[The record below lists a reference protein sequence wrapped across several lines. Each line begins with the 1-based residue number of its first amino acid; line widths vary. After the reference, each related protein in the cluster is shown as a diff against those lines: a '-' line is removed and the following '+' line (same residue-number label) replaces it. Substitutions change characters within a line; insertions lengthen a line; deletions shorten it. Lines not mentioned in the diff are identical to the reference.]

1 MKIACGIHLDFLN
14 VFRLLDITES
24 QTMLTW
30 AGMRQL
36 KSIPANNLSM
46 PDALADIIAYHER
59 TKHHPER
66 YANGPHGLDWAS
78 QPNPFR
84 RFAGAPFFRL
94 PLTDLDDT
102 PPAAALFGAATVT
115 PRAFTLGAVSL
126 FLELSL
132 GLSARKEI
140 ANASW
145 YLRMNPSSGNLH
157 PTEAYAVLPALEG
170 VPGGA
175 GVYHYAPL
183 QHALEQRTGWPQ
195 STLDDSA
202 GFYVGLTSI
211 TWREA
216 WKYGERAF
224 RYCQHDVGH
233 ALAALRF
240 AAAALGWRVQLMP
253 EWDNPQLTRL
263 LGLNRAEDF
272 KDAEPETPEL
282 IVRVM
287 VDESEVSTRPPAAD
301 AAIEWFGRANRL
313 SDSHVEW
320 PVIDK
325 AIAASEQL
333 AASAKQSESGE
344 LVAWPRPLPPACGH
358 SAGQLIRQRRS
369 AVDFDGVTNIS
380 RETFLAILDTTL
392 PRASAPP
399 FDAWPFPPRLHLVLF
414 VHRVTG
420 LEPGL
425 YLWLRA
431 PVDTDAL
438 RRDFR
443 ANLDWEPVMDTAI
456 QAPLYPPLYRLG
468 RGDLRDF
475 ARTLS
480 CHQDIAADGAFS
492 LGMLARFEPVLR
504 ARGAA
509 AYRELFWEAGMIG
522 QALYL
527 AAEAAGVRGTG
538 IGCYF
543 DDVLHRAL
551 CLAGRDWQS
560 LYHFTIGRAV
570 EDLRLRTIPPYAH
583 LATEI

>member
-1 MKIACGIHLDFLN
+1 M
-14 VFRLLDITES
+14 
-24 QTMLTW
+24 
-30 AGMRQL
+30 
-36 KSIPANNLSM
+36 PAKV
-46 PDALADIIAYHER
+46 ADIIAYHER
-59 TKHHPER
+59 TKHHPGR
-66 YANGPHGLDWAS
+66 YANGPGGLDWAS

-84 RFAGAPFFRL
+84 RFTGAPLHRL
-94 PLTDLDDT
+94 PLTGPDDPT
-102 PPAAALFGAATVT
+102 PATGLFGAATVT
-115 PRAFTLGAVSL
+115 PRPFTLGAVSL
-126 FLELSL
+126 FFELSL

-140 ANASW
+140 ASSSW

-170 VPGGA
+170 LPGGA

-183 QHALEQRTGWPQ
+183 QHALEQRARWPRGVMFDG
-195 STLDDSA
+195 T

-240 AAAALGWRVQLMP
+240 AAATLGWRVQLMP
-253 EWDNPQLTRL
+253 EWDDARLARL
-263 LGLNRAEDF
+263 LGLDCAEDF
-272 KDAEPETPEL
+272 ANAERETPEL
-282 IVRVM
+282 IVRVI
-287 VDESEVSTRPPAAD
+287 VNEAAATTLPPTAD
-301 AAIEWFGRANRL
+301 TDVTWFGRANRL

-320 PVIDK
+320 PVIAE
-325 AIAASEQL
+325 AIAASER
-333 AASAKQSESGE
+333 ATGGAKPSESCD
-344 LVAWPRPLPPACGH
+344 LVAWPPPSPPACGH

-369 AVDFDGVTNIS
+369 AVDFDGVTSIT

-392 PRASAPP
+392 PRTSAPP
-399 FDAWPFPPRLHLVLF
+399 FDAWPFRPRLHLVLF

-431 PVDTDAL
+431 PADADAL
-438 RRDFR
+438 RQAFR
-443 ANLDWEPVMDTAI
+443 ANHHWEAVADSAI
-456 QAPLYPPLYRLG
+456 QAPLYRLG

-504 ARGAA
+504 EHGAA
-509 AYRELFWEAGMIG
+509 VYRELFWEAGMVG

-543 DDVLHRAL
+543 DDVLHHAL
-551 CLAGRDWQS
+551 GLAGHDWQS
-560 LYHFTIGRAV
+560 LYHFTIGGPV
-570 EDLRLRTIPPYAH
+570 EDPRLRTVLPYAH
-583 LATEI
+583 LAADV

>member
-1 MKIACGIHLDFLN
+1 
-14 VFRLLDITES
+14 
-24 QTMLTW
+24 
-30 AGMRQL
+30 
-36 KSIPANNLSM
+36 M
-46 PDALADIIAYHER
+46 PDAVADIIAYHER
-59 TKHHPER
+59 TKHRPER

-84 RFAGAPFFRL
+84 RFIGAPLFRL
-94 PLTDLDDT
+94 PLTGPDDT
-102 PPAAALFGAATVT
+102 PPAATLFGAATVT
-115 PRAFTLGAVSL
+115 PRPFTLGEVSL

-140 ANASW
+140 AGSSW

-157 PTEAYAVLPALEG
+157 PTEAYAMLPALEG
-170 VPGGA
+170 LPGGA

-183 QHALEQRTGWPQ
+183 QHALEQRARWPQ
-195 STLDDSA
+195 GAISDA
-202 GFYVGLTSI
+202 VGFHVALTSI
-211 TWREA
+211 VWREA

-253 EWDNPQLTRL
+253 EWDDTHLARL
-263 LGLNRAEDF
+263 LGLDRAEDF
-272 KDAEPETPEL
+272 AEAERETPEL

-287 VDESEVSTRPPAAD
+287 VNEAASTKLPPPADTAS
-301 AAIEWFGRANRL
+301 EWFGRANRL

-320 PVIDK
+320 PVIDE
-325 AIAASEQL
+325 AIAASERV
-333 AASAKQSESGE
+333 AASAKQSESGD
-344 LVAWPRPLPPACGH
+344 LVEWPPPSPPACTH

-369 AVDFDGVTNIS
+369 AVDFDGVTSIS

-392 PRASAPP
+392 PRTSTPP

-425 YLWLRA
+425 HLWLRA
-431 PVDTDAL
+431 PVDADAL
-438 RRDFR
+438 RQAFR
-443 ANLDWEPVMDTAI
+443 ANLNWEAVTVSAI
-456 QAPLYPPLYRLG
+456 ASPLYRLG

-480 CHQDIAADGAFS
+480 CQQDIAADCAFS

-504 ARGAA
+504 ERGAA

-543 DDVLHRAL
+543 DDVMHRAL
-551 CLAGRDWQS
+551 GLAGHDWQS
-560 LYHFTIGRAV
+560 LYHFTIGGPV
-570 EDLRLRTIPPYAH
+570 EDLRLRTVPPYAH
-583 LATEI
+583 LAENV

>member
-1 MKIACGIHLDFLN
+1 M
-14 VFRLLDITES
+14 
-24 QTMLTW
+24 
-30 AGMRQL
+30 
-36 KSIPANNLSM
+36 PATV
-46 PDALADIIAYHER
+46 ADIIAYHER

-84 RFAGAPFFRL
+84 RFNGAPLLRL
-94 PLTDLDDT
+94 PLTGPDDT
-102 PPAAALFGAATVT
+102 PPAATLFGAAKVT
-115 PRAFTLGAVSL
+115 PRPFTLGAVSL

-140 ANASW
+140 ANSSW

-170 VPGGA
+170 LPGGA

-183 QHALEQRTGWPQ
+183 QHALEQRARWPHGAIF
-195 STLDDSA
+195 DGV
-202 GFYVGLTSI
+202 GFHVGLTSI
-211 TWREA
+211 VWREA

-253 EWDNPQLTRL
+253 EWDDAHLDRL
-263 LGLNRAEDF
+263 LGLNRTEDF
-272 KDAEPETPEL
+272 ADAERETPEL
-282 IVRVM
+282 LIKVIVNEAAAPAM
-287 VDESEVSTRPPAAD
+287 PPAAD
-301 AAIEWFGRANRL
+301 TAITWFGRANRL
-313 SDSHVEW
+313 SNSHVEW
-320 PVIDK
+320 PVIDE
-325 AIAASEQL
+325 AIAASERV
-333 AASAKQSESGE
+333 AARVKQSESGG
-344 LVAWPRPLPPACGH
+344 LVAWPPPLPPACSH

-369 AVDFDGVTNIS
+369 AVDFDSVTSIS

-431 PVDTDAL
+431 PADADAL
-438 RRDFR
+438 RQAFR
-443 ANLDWEPVMDTAI
+443 ANLNWESVTDSAI
-456 QAPLYPPLYRLG
+456 KAPLYRLG
-468 RGDLRDF
+468 QGDLRDF
-475 ARTLS
+475 ARMLS
-480 CHQDIAADGAFS
+480 CQQDIAADGAFS

-504 ARGAA
+504 ERGAA

-551 CLAGRDWQS
+551 GLAGHGWQS
-560 LYHFTIGRAV
+560 LYHFTIGGPV
-570 EDLRLRTIPPYAH
+570 EDPRLRTVPPYAH
-583 LATEI
+583 LAGDV

>member
-1 MKIACGIHLDFLN
+1 
-14 VFRLLDITES
+14 
-24 QTMLTW
+24 
-30 AGMRQL
+30 
-36 KSIPANNLSM
+36 M
-46 PDALADIIAYHER
+46 PDAVADIIAYHER

-84 RFAGAPFFRL
+84 RFTGAPLLRL
-94 PLTDLDDT
+94 PLAGSDDT
-102 PPAAALFGAATVT
+102 PAASTLFGAATVT
-115 PRAFTLGAVSL
+115 SRPFTPGAVSL

-140 ANASW
+140 ATSSW

-170 VPGGA
+170 LPGGA

-183 QHALEQRTGWPQ
+183 LRALEQRARWPQ
-195 STLDDSA
+195 SAITDA
-202 GFYVGLTSI
+202 PGFHVGLTSI
-211 TWREA
+211 VWREA

-240 AAAALGWRVQLMP
+240 AAAALGWRVQLLP
-253 EWDNPQLTRL
+253 SWDDARTARL
-263 LGLNRAEDF
+263 LGLDRAEDF
-272 KDAEPETPEL
+272 ENAERETPEL
-282 IVRVM
+282 IIRVIIN
-287 VDESEVSTRPPAAD
+287 EAPSTKLSPPTD
-301 AAIEWFGRANRL
+301 TAIEWFGSANRL

-320 PVIDK
+320 PAIDE
-325 AIAASEQL
+325 AIAASERV
-333 AASAKQSESGE
+333 AASANPSESGD
-344 LVAWPRPLPPACGH
+344 LVAWPPPSPPACGH

-369 AVDFDGVTNIS
+369 AVNFDGVTSIS

-392 PRASAPP
+392 PRTSAPP

-414 VHRVTG
+414 VHRVMG

-431 PVDTDAL
+431 PADADAL
-438 RRDFR
+438 RQAFRVDF
-443 ANLDWEPVMDTAI
+443 NWETVTDSAVK
-456 QAPLYPPLYRLG
+456 APLYRLG

-480 CHQDIAADGAFS
+480 CQQDIAADGAFS
-492 LGMLARFEPVLR
+492 LGMLARFEPVLLKC
-504 ARGAA
+504 GAA

-551 CLAGRDWQS
+551 GLAGHDWQS
-560 LYHFTIGRAV
+560 LYHFTVGGPV
-570 EDLRLRTIPPYAH
+570 DDPRLRTVPPYAH
-583 LATEI
+583 LAENI

>member
-1 MKIACGIHLDFLN
+1 VIH
-14 VFRLLDITES
+14 
-24 QTMLTW
+24 W
-30 AGMRQL
+30 PHHL
-36 KSIPANNLSM
+36 KSTPVNNPPM
-46 PDALADIIAYHER
+46 PDTVADIVAYHER
-59 TKHHPER
+59 TKHRPER

-84 RFAGAPFFRL
+84 RFTGAPLFRL
-94 PLTDLDDT
+94 PLTGPDDT
-102 PPAAALFGAATVT
+102 PPAGVLFGGTIVT
-115 PRAFTLGAVSL
+115 PRPFTFGAVSL
-126 FLELSL
+126 FHELSL
-132 GLSARKEI
+132 SLSARKEI
-140 ANASW
+140 AGSGW

-157 PTEAYAVLPALEG
+157 PTEAYAVLPAIEG
-170 VPGGA
+170 LPGGA

-183 QHALEQRTGWPQ
+183 QHALEQRARQLQGAM
-195 STLDDSA
+195 SDAA
-202 GFYVGLTSI
+202 GFHVGLTSI
-211 TWREA
+211 VWREA

-253 EWDNPQLTRL
+253 EWDDAQTARL
-263 LGLNRAEDF
+263 LGLDRAEDF
-272 KDAEPETPEL
+272 ADAERETPEL

-287 VDESEVSTRPPAAD
+287 VNEVATTIRPPSAD
-301 AAIEWFGRANRL
+301 TAIEWFGRANRL

-320 PVIDK
+320 PVIDE
-325 AIAASEQL
+325 AIRVSERVAASV
-333 AASAKQSESGE
+333 KQSESGD
-344 LVAWPRPLPPACGH
+344 LVAWSLPSPPACGH

-369 AVDFDGVTNIS
+369 AVNFDGVTSIS

-392 PRASAPP
+392 PRTSAPP
-399 FDAWPFPPRLHLVLF
+399 FDAWPFPPRLHLVVF

-420 LEPGL
+420 LESGL

-431 PVDTDAL
+431 PVDADAL
-438 RRDFR
+438 RKAFR
-443 ANLDWEPVMDTAI
+443 ANFKWEAVMDSTIKA
-456 QAPLYPPLYRLG
+456 PLYRLG
-468 RGDLRDF
+468 LGDLREF

-504 ARGAA
+504 ERGAA

-522 QALYL
+522 QSLYL

-551 CLAGRDWQS
+551 GLAGCDWQS
-560 LYHFTIGRAV
+560 LYHFTIGGPI
-570 EDLRLRTIPPYAH
+570 EDLRLRTVPPYAH
-583 LATEI
+583 LAGDV

>member
-1 MKIACGIHLDFLN
+1 
-14 VFRLLDITES
+14 
-24 QTMLTW
+24 
-30 AGMRQL
+30 
-36 KSIPANNLSM
+36 M
-46 PDALADIIAYHER
+46 PDAVADIIAYHER
-59 TKHHPER
+59 TKHHTER
-66 YANGPHGLDWAS
+66 YANGPGGLDWAS

-84 RFAGAPFFRL
+84 CFTGAPVLRL
-94 PLTDLDDT
+94 PLADSDDT
-102 PPAAALFGAATVT
+102 PPAATLFGAATVT
-115 PRAFTLGAVSL
+115 PRPFTLGAVSL

-140 ANASW
+140 ASSSW

-157 PTEAYAVLPALEG
+157 PTEAYFVLPVLEG
-170 VPGGA
+170 LPGGA

-183 QHALEQRTGWPQ
+183 QHALEQRARWPH
-195 STLDDSA
+195 DAIFD
-202 GFYVGLTSI
+202 GVGCHVGLTSI
-211 TWREA
+211 IWREA

-253 EWDNPQLTRL
+253 AWDDAHLAPL
-263 LGLNRAEDF
+263 LGLDRAEDF
-272 KDAEPETPEL
+272 SDAERETPEL
-282 IVRVM
+282 LIKVIVN
-287 VDESEVSTRPPAAD
+287 EATSTKLSPPAD
-301 AAIEWFGRANRL
+301 TAIEWFGRANRL

-320 PVIDK
+320 PVIDE
-325 AIAASEQL
+325 AIAASERI
-333 AASAKQSESGE
+333 AAGANQSESGD
-344 LVAWPRPLPPACGH
+344 LVAWPPPSPPACGH
-358 SAGQLIRQRRS
+358 TASQLIRQRRS
-369 AVDFDGVTNIS
+369 AVDFDGVTSVS

-392 PRASAPP
+392 PRTSAPP
-399 FDAWPFPPRLHLVLF
+399 FDAWPFPPRLHLVVF
-414 VHRVTG
+414 VHRITG
-420 LEPGL
+420 LEPGM

-431 PVDTDAL
+431 PSDADAL
-438 RRDFR
+438 RQAFH
-443 ANLDWEPVMDTAI
+443 ANLNWEAVADSTIKA
-456 QAPLYPPLYRLG
+456 PLYRLG

-480 CHQDIAADGAFS
+480 CQQDIAADGGFS

-504 ARGAA
+504 KRGAA

-551 CLAGRDWQS
+551 GLAGRDWQS
-560 LYHFTIGRAV
+560 LYHFTIGGAV
-570 EDLRLRTIPPYAH
+570 EDLRLRTVPPYAH
-583 LATEI
+583 LAGDV